1 MHICHILQGGDEDM
15 KPGFFKQ
22 AAITIAILFSASAA
36 QALPLTLV
44 SHNGTATSTASAPP
58 AGPDSES
65 DTSVSAAD
73 VNVQTSALSTL
84 TVTGT
89 GSGGAGP
96 GTGPGGPGVG
106 GGVGDPIPPSGG
118 TIDFSVESASAS
130 TNDIMSTTA
139 GTNSFSFSHGV
150 TFQTDGLNSGGNASA
165 IMNAVWVMSMNAA
178 NVDLTYSV
186 SALMIGTA
194 NNGSMLTVRNMTAN
208 TTILSLTDPAAIG
221 STVLNF
227 AGSIGDIIQIDVNG
241 QSSFIFGPGG
251 SNVLNATSYSLEFAE
266 SLATVPEAGTLL
278 LLAGGLAGF
287 AVAGRHRRR

>member
-1 MHICHILQGGDEDM
+1 M

-22 AAITIAILFSASAA
+22 ATITIAILFSASVA

-73 VNVQTSALSTL
+73 VSVQTSALSAL
-84 TVTGT
+84 TVSGT

-96 GTGPGGPGVG
+96 GTGPGGSGIGGGVG
-106 GGVGDPIPPSGG
+106 GGTGDPIPPSGG
-118 TIDFSVESASAS
+118 SIDFGVESASAS

-165 IMNAVWVMSMNAA
+165 IMNAVWVMSLNAA
-178 NVDLTYSV
+178 FVDLTYSV

-266 SLATVPEAGTLL
+266 SQATVPEAGTLL
-278 LLAGGLAGF
+278 LLGGGLAGF
-287 AVAGRHRRR
+287 AVAGRRRRR